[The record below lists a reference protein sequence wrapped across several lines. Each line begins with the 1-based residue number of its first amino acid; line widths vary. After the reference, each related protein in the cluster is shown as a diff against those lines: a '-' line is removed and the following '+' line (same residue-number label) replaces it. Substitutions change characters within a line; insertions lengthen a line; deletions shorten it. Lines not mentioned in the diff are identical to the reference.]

1 MNNADYIIRLD
12 FFKGLSKIVKSEM
25 EGYQEVS
32 IIRETDESI
41 YIQFIQPFTRLCFLK
56 SVLRVYVIS
65 EDKRYTP
72 RYIAN
77 HKSIAGNLI
86 DYVLKNSK
94 DNFRTFKIVCA
105 GSDSPEVRS
114 IAKYIKDTFNLLETD
129 DADLK
134 LYIIKP
140 EDMWEVGVE
149 ITARPLSVR
158 EYKIKN
164 MSGAMDPTIAYA
176 VNQMA
181 DLSRARSYLNVF
193 SGSATLLIEAALA
206 HGNLEKLVGFDINKS
221 HLSLAIQNI
230 KKAGLIKKI
239 HLYEKDILQNPH
251 ELGTFD
257 VITSDMPFGMSISKN
272 ENLDELYEAFVEYCA
287 GSLKPNGTLVAYTN
301 QVDLF
306 EKVINQSRFKVIKTV
321 ELRYHAYLKP
331 KIFVCKLK

>member
-1 MNNADYIIRLD
+1 MNADYIIRLD
-12 FFKGLSKIVKSEM
+12 FFKGLSNVVKSEL
-25 EGYQEVS
+25 EEYQDIS

-41 YIQFIQPFTRLCFLK
+41 YIQFIEPFSTLCFLR

-65 EDKRYTP
+65 EDKKYTP
-72 RYIAN
+72 RYVAN

-86 DYVLKNSK
+86 SYVLQNSS
-94 DNFRTFKIVCA
+94 DDFRTHKIVCA

-114 IAKYIKDTFNLLETD
+114 IAEYIQETYNLTEAD

-134 LYIIKP
+134 FYIIKP
-140 EDMWEVGVE
+140 YDSWQVGVE

-158 EYKIKN
+158 DYKVEN

-176 VNQMA
+176 VNQLA
-181 DLSRARSYLNVF
+181 NLSNACSYLNVF
-193 SGSATLLIEAALA
+193 SGSATLLIEAGLQYK
-206 HGNLEKLVGFDINKS
+206 NLEELVGFDNNKK

-230 KKAGLIKKI
+230 KKAGLIRKI
-239 HLYEKDILQNPH
+239 RLHEKDMLQKPY
-251 ELGTFD
+251 ELGTYD
-257 VITSDMPFGMSISKN
+257 AITSDMPFGMSISKD
-272 ENLDELYEAFVEYCA
+272 EDLSELYEAFVDYCA
-287 GSLKPNGTLVAYTN
+287 GSLNPKGTLVAYTN

-306 EKVINQSRFKVIKTV
+306 EKVINQSKFKVIKTV